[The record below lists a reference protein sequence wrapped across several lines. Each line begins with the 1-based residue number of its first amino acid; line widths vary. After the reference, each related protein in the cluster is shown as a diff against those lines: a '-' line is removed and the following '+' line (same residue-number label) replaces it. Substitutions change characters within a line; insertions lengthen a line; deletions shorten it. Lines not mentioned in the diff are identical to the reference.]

1 MMEKIS
7 TGLTWDQIQN
17 LFDADS
23 EFKLLL
29 NNCNRR
35 SSLKKRKNG
44 EVDER
49 KVWRLI
55 IQHDHKNFHRT
66 VFRKN
71 LKDAPEELSK
81 EVASD
86 KIITQINNVICR

>member
-1 MMEKIS
+1 MMEKVS
-7 TGLTWDQIQN
+7 TGLTWDQIQE

-35 SSLKKRKNG
+35 ASLKKRKNG
-44 EVDER
+44 EAEER

-55 IQHDHKNFHRT
+55 IQQDHKNFQRT

-86 KIITQINNVICR
+86 KIVEQINNVICR